1 MLLDTLLLLYST
13 QCLIHL
19 KFDST
24 GDIGAIGADGASHDG
39 CYGAGPAAVQTLHGK
54 CSNIL

>member
-1 MLLDTLLLLYST
+1 MLLDVLLLLSFK
-13 QCLIHL
+13 QFLIHL

-39 CYGAGPAAVQTLHGK
+39 CYGAEQAAVQTLHGK
-54 CSNIL
+54 CRNIL